1 MDGPLLGMDSARGG
15 NVADSL
21 AVLSVAV
28 AADSRGAARLAA
40 AADVQYTVGPLYI
53 RW

>member
-1 MDGPLLGMDSARGG
+1 MDGPLLRMDSARGG

-21 AVLSVAV
+21 AVLSVAA
-28 AADSRGAARLAA
+28 AADSSGAAGLAA
-40 AADVQYTVGPLYI
+40 AADVHYTVGLLYV

>member
-15 NVADSL
+15 NVDSL

-28 AADSRGAARLAA
+28 AADSSGAAGLAA
-40 AADVQYTVGPLYI
+40 AADVHYTVGLLYV